1 MWLLNVNWLES
12 MKIQTTASVTLAT
25 SQVLKNLVLLV
36 AIALVGAGADVFI
49 RAESTMDGAV
59 LEV

>member
-36 AIALVGAGADVFI
+36 AIALVGAGTDVCI
-49 RAESTMDGAV
+49 RAESPMDRAV